1 MRSVNANLLDTVPAA
16 SCGMSSAICGSGKM
30 VFSSIWRSPGPLEN
44 TARGRRWRSRSCFR
58 RWRRSC
64 CGNNFREL
72 NIKTKRFSAAGFTV
86 FPFSNH
92 FHSIKNSRP
101 AIHFILREAAVLLT
115 IFTQSK
121 PALPLQSEEWSGRI
135 SSVRGLRT
143 QRPSHLPFRSRN
155 ASQAAADRYRRHG
168 R

>member
-1 MRSVNANLLDTVPAA
+1 
-16 SCGMSSAICGSGKM
+16 MSSAICGSGKM

-44 TARGRRWRSRSCFR
+44 TARRRHWRSRGCFR

-64 CGNNFREL
+64 CGENFRKL

-101 AIHFILREAAVLLT
+101 AIHFIVRGAAALLT

-121 PALPLQSEEWSGRI
+121 PVLPLQSEERSGRI

>member
-1 MRSVNANLLDTVPAA
+1 
-16 SCGMSSAICGSGKM
+16 MSSAICGSGKM

-44 TARGRRWRSRSCFR
+44 TARRRHWRLRGCFR

-64 CGNNFREL
+64 CGENFRKL
-72 NIKTKRFSAAGFTV
+72 NIKNVSVLLDLPFFRFLT
-86 FPFSNH
+86 
-92 FHSIKNSRP
+92 I
-101 AIHFILREAAVLLT
+101 FILSKQPPRDSFHPSRSGCSLT

-121 PALPLQSEEWSGRI
+121 PVLPLQSEEWSGRI